1 VAACTIHNGLPRQSR
16 SAAKASGTT
25 ALIPSPSP
33 SGCAIESKRDAIDKT
48 ARDEKARW
56 QNEKEKLAAGR
67 LALRSERVAGECVG
81 TKVCSDVL
89 DPVFF
94 EIGEVR

>member
-33 SGCAIESKRDAIDKT
+33 SGCAIESKRDAIDKRD
-48 ARDEKARW
+48 RDEKAPW

-67 LALRSERVAGECVG
+67 LGECVG

-89 DPVFF
+89 DSVFF
-94 EIGEVR
+94 QIGEVR